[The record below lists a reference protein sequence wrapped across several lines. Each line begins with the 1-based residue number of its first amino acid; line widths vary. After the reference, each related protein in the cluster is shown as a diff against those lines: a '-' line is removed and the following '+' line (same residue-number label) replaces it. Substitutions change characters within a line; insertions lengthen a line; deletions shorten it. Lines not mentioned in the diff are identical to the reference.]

1 MTIGNGLGLTL
12 DPDSD
17 IAPYEQVRRGV
28 IELVNTGSLLAGSR
42 LPTVRALAQELSL
55 APNTVARSY
64 RELEAEDVIE
74 TRGRQ
79 GSFIK
84 AHSDSTLQRAAL
96 LTVEHVA
103 ALRQLRVDD
112 SHIKSLLDQALRR

>member
-1 MTIGNGLGLTL
+1 MAAEQSIGLHI

-17 IAPYEQVRRGV
+17 VAPFEQIRRGV
-28 IELVNTGSLLAGSR
+28 IELVTSGELMAGSR
-42 LPTVRALAQELSL
+42 IPTVRALAQELSL

-79 GSFIK
+79 GSYIK
-84 AHSDSTLQRAAL
+84 ADADSALQRAAL

-112 SHIKSLLDQALRR
+112 EQIRTLLNQALRK

>member
-1 MTIGNGLGLTL
+1 MRKEDGIGLQL

-17 IAPYEQVRRGV
+17 VAPYEQVRRGV
-28 IELVNTGSLLAGSR
+28 IELVNSGRLLAGSR
-42 LPTVRALAQELSL
+42 IPTVRALAQELSL

-84 AHSDSTLQRAAL
+84 AHADSALQRAAL

-112 SHIKSLLDQALRR
+112 GHIKSLLDQALRR

>member
-1 MTIGNGLGLTL
+1 MIELSI
-12 DPDSD
+12 DPESD
-17 IAPYEQVRRGV
+17 VAPYEQVRRGI
-28 IELVNTGSLLAGSR
+28 IELVNSGRLLAGSR
-42 LPTVRALAQELSL
+42 IPTVRALAEELDL

-79 GSFIK
+79 GSFVK
-84 AHSDSTLQRAAL
+84 AHADSSVQRAAQ

-103 ALRQLRVDD
+103 ALRQFRVDD
-112 SHIKSLLDQALRR
+112 TQIEALLKQALRS

>member
-1 MTIGNGLGLTL
+1 MIGLTV

-17 IAPYEQVRRGV
+17 VAPYEQVRRGI
-28 IELVNTGSLLAGSR
+28 IEQVNSGQLLAGSR
-42 LPTVRALAQELSL
+42 IPTVRALAEQLGL

-64 RELEAEDVIE
+64 RELEADDVIE

-79 GSFIK
+79 GSFVK
-84 AHSDSTLQRAAL
+84 AHADSSVQRAAQ

-103 ALRQLRVDD
+103 ALRQLRVEDTQ
-112 SHIKSLLDQALRR
+112 IEALLKQALRS